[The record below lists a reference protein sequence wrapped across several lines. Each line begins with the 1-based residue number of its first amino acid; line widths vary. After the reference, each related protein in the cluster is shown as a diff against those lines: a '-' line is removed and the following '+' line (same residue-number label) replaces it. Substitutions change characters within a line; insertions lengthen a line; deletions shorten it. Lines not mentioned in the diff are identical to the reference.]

1 MMVLMI
7 EDELARFFFHF
18 NGGPFRLLFV
28 ERFLFL
34 SLCFSLKRSLIFSVI
49 LMGPGALL

>member
-18 NGGPFRLLFV
+18 NGGPLV
-28 ERFLFL
+28 E
-34 SLCFSLKRSLIFSVI
+34 KELIFSVI